1 MKVSLI
7 TPSRPIFREKE
18 ADYVEFPSVRG
29 YIGVL
34 PGHLPTIGLLSLGIL
49 SIKSGGKVE
58 KYALEEG
65 FFEIEED
72 RITLLARTAHRP
84 AELKRRE
91 LEEEKEKAF
100 QILKTSKNPEE
111 VEKAAKVYTKTS
123 VFLTIAEG

>member
-7 TPSRPIFREKE
+7 TPSKPIFREKE
-18 ADYVEFPSVRG
+18 ADYVEFPSARG
-29 YIGVL
+29 YIGIL

-49 SIKSGGKVE
+49 SIRAGEKVE
-58 KYALEEG
+58 KFALEEG

-72 RITLLARTAHRP
+72 KITLLARTAYRP
-84 AELKRRE
+84 AELKRKE
-91 LEEEKEKAF
+91 LEQDREKAL